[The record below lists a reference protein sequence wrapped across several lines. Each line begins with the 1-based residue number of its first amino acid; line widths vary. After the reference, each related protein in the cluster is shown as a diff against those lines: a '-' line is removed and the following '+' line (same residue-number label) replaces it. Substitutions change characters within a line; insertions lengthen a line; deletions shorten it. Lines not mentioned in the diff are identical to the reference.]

1 MPKAKQKNNS
11 ASSLSFQA
19 VTGTMS
25 DVTGAVADT
34 IKDVATLPLDVA
46 RAVKDEIQ
54 DILRRATNPLRTEFL
69 LKDLLQVIIGAT
81 ILAVPV
87 GLSDESWKLGNELPA
102 SRIAILAAI
111 SLIFIGTFVYYN
123 YYRGT
128 FSEHWDE
135 YVKRVL
141 STYLFSLLVVAG
153 LLSLIEVAP
162 WTMDLALTLKRTII
176 VAFPASMSAVV
187 ADTIK

>member
-1 MPKAKQKNNS
+1 MPKAKQKSNT
-11 ASSLSFQA
+11 ASSLNLSA
-19 VTGTMS
+19 VTGAVA
-25 DVTGAVADT
+25 DVTGAVAGT

-46 RAVKDEIQ
+46 RAVGDEVQ

-69 LKDLLQVIIGAT
+69 LKDLLQVVIGAT

-87 GLSDESWKLGNELPA
+87 GLSEESWRLANELPA
-102 SRIAILAAI
+102 SRIATLAAI
-111 SLIFIGTFVYYN
+111 SIIFIGTFVYYN

-128 FSEHWDE
+128 FTEHWDE

-141 STYLFSLLVVAG
+141 STYFFSLLVVAG
-153 LLSLIEVAP
+153 LLSLIEVGP
-162 WTMDLALTLKRTII
+162 WPMDLVLTLKRTII

>member
-1 MPKAKQKNNS
+1 MPKTKPANAS
-11 ASSLSFQA
+11 ASLSFSA
-19 VTGTMS
+19 VTET
-25 DVTGAVADT
+25 VADT

-46 RAVKDEIQ
+46 RAVGDEVQ
-54 DILRRATNPLRTEFL
+54 DILRRATNPLKTEFL
-69 LKDLLQVIIGAT
+69 LKDLLQVVIGAT

-87 GLSDESWKLGNELPA
+87 GLSEESWRLANDLPA
-102 SRIAILAAI
+102 SRIATLAAI
-111 SLIFIGTFVYYN
+111 SIIFIGTFVYYN

-128 FSEHWDE
+128 FEDHWDE

-141 STYLFSLLVVAG
+141 STYFFSLLVVAG

-162 WTMDLALTLKRTII
+162 WSMDLVLTFKRTII

>member
-1 MPKAKQKNNS
+1 MPKTKPAKQNDS
-11 ASSLSFQA
+11 ISLAS
-19 VTGTMS
+19 VTET
-25 DVTGAVADT
+25 VAGT

-46 RAVKDEIQ
+46 RAVADEMQ

-69 LKDLLQVIIGAT
+69 LKDVLQVIIGAT

-87 GLSDESWKLGNELPA
+87 GLSQESWGLASELPA

-111 SLIFIGTFVYYN
+111 SIVFIGTFVYYN

-128 FSEHWDE
+128 FAEHWDE
-135 YVKRVL
+135 YIKRVL
-141 STYLFSLLVVAG
+141 STYIFSLLVVAG
-153 LLSLIEVAP
+153 LLSIIEVAP
-162 WTMDLALTLKRTII
+162 WSMDWVLTLKRTII